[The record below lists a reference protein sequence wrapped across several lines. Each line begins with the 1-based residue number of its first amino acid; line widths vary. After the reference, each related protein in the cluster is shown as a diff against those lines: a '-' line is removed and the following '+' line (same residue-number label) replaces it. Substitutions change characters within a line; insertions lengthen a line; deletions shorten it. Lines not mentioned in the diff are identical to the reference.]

1 MPGLG
6 IFKDLFHMDHE
17 NHLPVQVKPKPGNQH
32 DCLRTSEKIRLL
44 LAKFPPAKPIHD
56 LPSLGYSCDFV
67 CGKCTATI
75 SKSNTHPIPP
85 FPDNNLDTEMING
98 RPGNDLART
107 QPNNIKKKK
116 RPQSQAWNAVTEVVQ
131 LVQLVV
137 TATAFALYYVIYGW
151 MQLVYHGL
159 RVAMFFRDSDGQ
171 TKITLG
177 VVGVT
182 SIIVG
187 CNLLLRIRKIYS
199 YILR

>member
-1 MPGLG
+1 MSKLG
-6 IFKDLFHMDHE
+6 MFKDLLHMDHE
-17 NHLPVQVKPKPGNQH
+17 NHLPVQVKPKVGNQH
-32 DCLRTSEKIRLL
+32 DCLRTSEKIRFL
-44 LAKFPPAKPIHD
+44 LAKFPSAKPIYD
-56 LPSLGYSCDFV
+56 LPSSGYSYDV

-75 SKSNTHPIPP
+75 SKSNSHPIPP
-85 FPDNNLDTEMING
+85 FPDNDLDTEVING
-98 RPGNDLART
+98 QPGNDPART
-107 QPNNIKKKK
+107 QPDSIKK
-116 RPQSQAWNAVTEVVQ
+116 SQVWNAVTEVVQ

-159 RVAMFFRDSDGQ
+159 RVAMFFRDSDGP

-187 CNLLLRIRKIYS
+187 CNILLRIRKIYS
-199 YILR
+199 DILR

>member
-17 NHLPVQVKPKPGNQH
+17 NHLPVQVKAKPRSQH
-32 DCLRTSEKIRLL
+32 DCLRTSAKIRLI

-56 LPSLGYSCDFV
+56 LPCLGYSCDYA

-75 SKSNTHPIPP
+75 SKTNSHPIPP
-85 FPDNNLDTEMING
+85 FPDNNLDTETNNG
-98 RPGNDLART
+98 RPGNDPART
-107 QPNNIKKKK
+107 QFENSK
-116 RPQSQAWNAVTEVVQ
+116 QSQGWNAVTEVVQ

-159 RVAMFFRDSDGQ
+159 RVAMFFRDSDGP
-171 TKITLG
+171 TKMMLG

-187 CNLLLRIRKIYS
+187 CNMLLRIRKIYS
-199 YILR
+199 DILR